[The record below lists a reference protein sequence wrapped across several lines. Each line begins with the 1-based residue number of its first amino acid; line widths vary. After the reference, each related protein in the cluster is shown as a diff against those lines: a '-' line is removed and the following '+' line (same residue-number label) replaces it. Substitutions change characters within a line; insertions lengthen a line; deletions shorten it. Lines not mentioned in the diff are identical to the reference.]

1 MTKKSRGDLKRLQMS
16 SGDQRLNRGIRA
28 STEDSK
34 SVLEM
39 KDGLRKGS
47 EGGRRAQSALQ
58 SQERAVGHEDGLGR
72 HGDGRREG
80 C

>member
-1 MTKKSRGDLKRLQMS
+1 MTKKLRGDLKRLQMC
-16 SGDQRLNRGIRA
+16 SGDQGLNRGIGA
-28 STEDSK
+28 SIEDSK

-39 KDGLRKGS
+39 KDGLRKS
-47 EGGRRAQSALQ
+47 SQGGRRAQIVLQ
-58 SQERAVGHEDGLGR
+58 SQERAVGHEDGFGR